1 MSESAFIIVKDFKG
15 IDYYFGG
22 YVVIDDQNLEHYRFE
37 CEARFY
43 RDLER
48 AYKFKTRSQ
57 AKKAASDIVGAKVI
71 SLFQYL
77 KSLN

>member
-1 MSESAFIIVKDFKG
+1 MSESAFIIVKEFKG

-22 YVVIDDQNLEHYRFE
+22 YVETDNQDLKYYHYE
-37 CEARFY
+37 LNARFY

-48 AYKFKTRSQ
+48 AYKFKTRAQ
-57 AKKAASDIVGAKVI
+57 AKKVASDIVGAKVI
-71 SLFQYL
+71 SIFQYL

>member
-1 MSESAFIIVKDFKG
+1 MSKSVFIVIKEFKG
-15 IDYYFGG
+15 LDYFFGG
-22 YVVIDDQNLEHYRFE
+22 YVVIDNQDIKNYHFE

-48 AYKFKTRSQ
+48 AYKFKTRAQ

-71 SLFQYL
+71 SIFQYL
-77 KSLN
+77 KGLN